1 MAFLE
6 DTTEET
12 LAAIAKAQTTGITST
27 TGVVSYDLTGVVSL
41 IPVVTPFRDKVARV
55 KSPNGNPYAVWR
67 ALLNMN
73 NSQSTPTP
81 GLDYA
86 ANEVIFNEQDFQA
99 KYQAIGYAGFV
110 TQDAFDLAQGLFD
123 PYANATFQTLNQTLI
138 GEDRLLVGGQSF
150 ALARPSAPTLTK
162 NTTGGSI
169 GSATVYVGVAART
182 GYNYFYGGNSR
193 ANSNSTTFSSG
204 TTNSV
209 TASIAA
215 VRGAVAYDWFQSAD
229 GTTWYYYTT
238 TTVATVTMTSVI
250 SAAQAVPTTTVIDL
264 FSTTPTINTGADNGS
279 AAGNS
284 IDGLLATLSGDYTS
298 TGQWAT
304 AGSANANPSQFV
316 DGGAAA
322 LTLTGGSVAQ
332 IETLFSNIY
341 GAVKA
346 SPTAIM
352 VNPAQAQEIANLIL
366 GSNSAVTYLQTD
378 SEGRV
383 NATAGGRIG
392 SVVNAPA
399 GGIVVPIEVHPS
411 VPAGTIIGRTDRVP
425 FPQSGISSTLEVRT
439 LRDYSQF
446 DYGINRNQGVAGGG
460 PRKEFEIRSVEAFVN
475 RAPVS
480 MGVISNIA

>member
-12 LAAIAKAQTTGITST
+12 LAAIAKAQTTGITSS
-27 TGVVSYDLTGVVSL
+27 TGVVSYDLSGIVSL
-41 IPVVTPFRDKVARV
+41 IPVVTPLREKIARV

-67 ALLNMN
+67 ALLNLN
-73 NSQSTPTP
+73 NQQGSPTP

-86 ANEVIFNEQDFQA
+86 ANEVLFQEQDFQA

-138 GEDRLLVGGQSF
+138 GEDRLLFGGQSF
-150 ALARPSAPTLTK
+150 ALARPSAPTITK
-162 NTTGGSI
+162 TTVGSI

-182 GYNYFYGGNSR
+182 GYNYFYGGGNSR
-193 ANSNSTTFSSG
+193 GNSASTTFSSG
-204 TTNSV
+204 TTNSL
-209 TASIAA
+209 TASIPA

-229 GTTWYYYTT
+229 GTTWYFHSTT
-238 TTVATVTMTSVI
+238 TIASVSMTAVI
-250 SAAQAVPTTTVIDL
+250 SANQAANPVANVDISTTVPT
-264 FSTTPTINTGADNGS
+264 FNAAADNGS
-279 AAGNS
+279 AQANN
-284 IDGLLATLSGDYTS
+284 IDGLMATLSGDYS
-298 TGQWAT
+298 SAGQFVQSGT
-304 AGSANANPSQFV
+304 ANANPSQFI
-316 DGGAAA
+316 DGGASA
-322 LTLTGGSVAQ
+322 LTLSGGSVAQ
-332 IETLFSNIY
+332 IEEMFGRIY

-346 SPTAIM
+346 SPTALM
-352 VNPAQAQEIANLIL
+352 VNPAQAQNIANLVL
-366 GSNSAVTYLQTD
+366 GSTSAVTYLQTD
-378 SEGRV
+378 AEGRV
-383 NATAGGRIG
+383 NTTAGGRVG
-392 SVVNAPA
+392 QVVNTPA
-399 GGIVVPIEVHPS
+399 GGTLVPIEVHPS
-411 VPAGTIIGRTDRVP
+411 VPDGTIVARTDRVP

-475 RAPVS
+475 RAPVA